1 MFTRLLTFTGADNI
15 DNGVTY
21 LRDEVLPLL
30 NAQRGYRG
38 VLASA
43 ARSEGVFGIL
53 SLWDTEA
60 DREASDSALRKHRE
74 EAVKLVGGDLT
85 VEAFEQ
91 MAAEVNEPPT
101 VGAALIMI
109 RISMNPAKIEENF
122 ALFTSEILPRLKA
135 APGLLVLR
143 DMIDRTT
150 GDGIISSVWTD
161 LGALRRASDASIA
174 ELRPEIA
181 AHGIN
186 FGETSLREIVLTEL
200 R

>member
-1 MFTRLLTFTGADNI
+1 MFTRLLTFAGANNI
-15 DNGVTY
+15 DSGVTY
-21 LRDEVLPLL
+21 LRDEVLAVL
-30 NAQRGYRG
+30 NSQRGYRG

-43 ARSEGVFGIL
+43 ARSEGVFGVL

-60 DREASDSALRKHRE
+60 DREASDSALGKSRE
-74 EAVKLVGGDLT
+74 EAVKLVGGNLT
-85 VEAFEQ
+85 VEIFEQ

-101 VGAALIMI
+101 VGSALIMI
-109 RISMNPAKIEENF
+109 RISMDPAKIEENF
-122 ALFTSEILPRLKA
+122 ALFTLEILPRLKA

-143 DMIDRTT
+143 DMINRAT

-161 LGALRRASDASIA
+161 QDALRRSSERSIA

-181 AHGIN
+181 ARGIN
-186 FGETSLREIVLTEL
+186 FGETTLREIVLTEL